1 MESVFQSTKKYKV
14 IKMAFRKFGG
24 LEYNKTNN
32 YVSANTTNNMK
43 LNISDHIGKLNT
55 KIVVDSHLDL
65 NNQSMFNVGNIYFSN
80 GADLQSLADNLDLL
94 SNNNIWTGLNTFTK
108 STNFKDITCST
119 AAISVATITSIVAS
133 SIVSE
138 DLTST
143 TGKFNTISSKQGSLV
158 CGSNIDLSKNDITNI
173 KSLTSADDANNA
185 GATGQVITANGTG
198 GWSWQDGGTDGVT
211 SIIGSTGIDVTPS
224 TGVVTISTTLLET
237 SNTWDNTNTFSLQTT
252 FNNINMN
259 DTDITNIKSLTS
271 ADDANNAGATGQVIT
286 ANGTGGWSWQDG
298 GTDGVTSIIGSTGI
312 DVTPSTGV
320 VTIST
325 TLLETSN
332 TWDNTNTF
340 SLQTT
345 FNNINMNDT
354 DITNIKSLTSA
365 DDANNAGATGQVIT
379 ANGTGG
385 WSWENGGGGGTGVLG
400 ITGGANIIVS
410 DTAGNYTVG
419 ATGLAI
425 LNTTNEQTFTGS
437 LVFGNAFTA
446 DICTFNNL
454 VYINRLGDGFDIDS
468 ANGKL
473 GCEFHFNKQIN
484 GETDLLTYGQG
495 EAGGL
500 SIYSVGNTDPLN
512 LVANFFPVEST
523 ICGRLTLNTGG
534 TGGYLSNT
542 GVTLSCKE
550 PDVLA
555 VGNSGNTDG
564 GTLTCAKVSFSG
576 TSDNNVYLNT
586 NPDYDSLVVNC
597 TAVNTGIVISCA
609 TGIASIT
616 CPDTDTIEVGNLMC
630 EKVII
635 NNVIQTPISS
645 IIVNPSSFYYGA
657 NTAPTT
663 SATIL
668 TNYGYSG
675 WYYLTSSDVITWAF
689 PVRKN
694 ATVADLKGISVHFFN
709 VASTFEITVYT
720 ATGSKSYTLPT
731 LTTNTPYQGVAILA
745 TNQVPNNETTVAM
758 QASTPIGTFLQTDLI
773 TNAVIET
780 TTSNEFVISK
790 LNFHYTDV
798 VISNLL
804 N

>member
-1 MESVFQSTKKYKV
+1 
-14 IKMAFRKFGG
+14 MAFRKFGG

-158 CGSNIDLSKNDITNI
+158 CGSNIDLSKN
-173 KSLTSADDANNA
+173 
-185 GATGQVITANGTG
+185 
-198 GWSWQDGGTDGVT
+198 
-211 SIIGSTGIDVTPS
+211 
-224 TGVVTISTTLLET
+224 
-237 SNTWDNTNTFSLQTT
+237 
-252 FNNINMN
+252 
-259 DTDITNIKSLTS
+259 DITNIKSLTS